1 MIASSQW
8 PSNRLTA
15 LASIVQI
22 GLLMLGIISIMT
34 LLISIQQIAELKGQ
48 CVGIEAVQF
57 SVISLPVKS
66 SIIGV
71 IQEFTINE
79 NGFPFRVLNRSAGP
93 GQNNPSSSWS
103 S

>member
-1 MIASSQW
+1 MAVRLIRGEVMLAACYANMYIA
-8 PSNRLTA
+8 L
-15 LASIVQI
+15 
-22 GLLMLGIISIMT
+22 
-34 LLISIQQIAELKGQ
+34 LKGQ